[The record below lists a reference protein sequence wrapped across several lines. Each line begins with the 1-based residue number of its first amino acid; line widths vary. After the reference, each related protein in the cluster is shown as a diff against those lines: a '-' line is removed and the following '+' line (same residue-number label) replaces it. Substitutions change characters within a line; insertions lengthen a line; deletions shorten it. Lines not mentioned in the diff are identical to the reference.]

1 MQQEEKNTEAMATA
15 QELAACF
22 SKILKQR
29 LVGVY
34 LHGSLALG
42 DFVPGV
48 SDIDLLVVTRTAPS
62 FEEKSAVLQC
72 LWQQN
77 RALPAKGVEMSIVTE
92 AVCRHSCDPPVYLF
106 HYSPRYEKA
115 YREDLAGTCAMLQG
129 TDPDLPAHFA
139 VTRAQGRALMG
150 PEPAELFAPIPKNTY
165 LGSVAYDIEDA
176 PPTQAADPV
185 SAVLNLCRT
194 LAFLHTGAIC
204 SKGEGGRWALQ
215 QKELLPFHPL
225 IAAAAAARAGKEG
238 EQWDAEM
245 ADRLWKETVSAL
257 LKARQ
262 E

>member
-1 MQQEEKNTEAMATA
+1 MAMAA
-15 QELAACF
+15 ARELAACF
-22 SKILKQR
+22 AKILKR
-29 LVGVY
+29 KLVGVY
-34 LHGSLALG
+34 LHGSLAMG
-42 DFVPGV
+42 DFAAGI

-62 FEEKSAVLQC
+62 FEEKAAVLQS

-77 RALPAKGVEMSIVTE
+77 RALPAQGVEMSIVTE
-92 AVCRHSCDPPVYLF
+92 AVCRHSCDPPAYLF

-115 YREDLAGTCAMLQG
+115 YREDLAGTCATLQG

-139 VTRAQGRALMG
+139 VTRARGRALIG
-150 PEPAELFAPIPKNTY
+150 PEPAELFAPIPKNAY
-165 LGSVAYDIEDA
+165 LGSVAYDIEGP

-194 LAFLHTGAIC
+194 LAFLHTGEIC
-204 SKGEGGRWALQ
+204 SKGEGERWALQ

-238 EQWDAEM
+238 EQLDEEM
-245 ADRLWKETVSAL
+245 ADRLWKQTVSAL
-257 LKARQ
+257 LRACQ